1 MIQSRRQGLYSFP
14 KHVQSLIITTQ
25 H

>member
-1 MIQSRRQGLYSFP
+1 MIQSTRQGLYSFP